1 MSAASISHI
10 CIKQGVLTGL
20 QSLSCGLDASEGC
33 WAQCYTSCRKVMGS
47 RCCWLTADESADA
60 HQQQLPM
67 SNAASQEAFVCL
79 WLSFLAVSVLLSPK
93 VSSSIKVIKVR
104 LQDRNQNSFRWRAHW
119 SCVHLH
125 APYQR
130 AVWAVPWQPSAHL
143 FIRTQLRAH
152 IGDCSHGQSLCAVK
166 QPPVLHVEWS
176 WEWGPYLAALFPS
189 LRCSWEERA
198 LPGLV
203 PTEHTVLEHT
213 GWQIQDLLKLK
224 DQSPIAKLLV
234 FCFLACKRTDRL
246 LILCG
251 ELPSPAFAG
260 GLSGSGIAEGLF
272 KFMLN
277 TLYCECH

>member
-1 MSAASISHI
+1 MSAASISHT

-67 SNAASQEAFVCL
+67 SNTASQEAFVCL

-143 FIRTQLRAH
+143 FIRTQLRVH
-152 IGDCSHGQSLCAVK
+152 ITLHSEAASCSACGVK
-166 QPPVLHVEWS
+166 LGV
-176 WEWGPYLAALFPS
+176 G
-189 LRCSWEERA
+189 A
-198 LPGLV
+198 LPCSSASITALQLRGAGPPRTCPHWTHCARAYRLANTRLV
-203 PTEHTVLEHT
+203 KAERPVTYCKASC
-213 GWQIQDLLKLK
+213 LLFFSL
-224 DQSPIAKLLV
+224 
-234 FCFLACKRTDRL
+234 
-246 LILCG
+246 
-251 ELPSPAFAG
+251 
-260 GLSGSGIAEGLF
+260 
-272 KFMLN
+272 
-277 TLYCECH
+277 